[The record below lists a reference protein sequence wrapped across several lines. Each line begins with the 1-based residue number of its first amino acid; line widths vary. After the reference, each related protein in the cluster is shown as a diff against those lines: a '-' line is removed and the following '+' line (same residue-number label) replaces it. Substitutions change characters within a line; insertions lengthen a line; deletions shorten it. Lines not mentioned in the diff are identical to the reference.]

1 MDTKQDDG
9 SLSFLEIEPDKSS
22 RRFNCQETTQ
32 QKLINTS
39 FWVIDYLDDIK
50 TKFGDNRFLVKIKY
64 KKEDSDTDAKKF
76 FTNSQEIKYV
86 LGKIRELNA
95 FPRKV
100 TMRASGAR
108 YYFE

>member
-9 SLSFLEIEPDKSS
+9 SLSFLKIEPDKNS
-22 RRFNCQETTQ
+22 RHFNCPETTQ
-32 QKLINTS
+32 QKLINLS
-39 FWVIDYLDDIK
+39 FWVIDYLEDVK
-50 TKFGDNRFLVKIKY
+50 TKFGNNRFLVKIKY
-64 KKEDSDTDAKKF
+64 NKDEGDSEAKKF

-86 LGKIRELNA
+86 LGKIKELNA

-100 TMRASGAR
+100 TMRASGTR